1 MNTAVLAKS
10 LYGKPTHEV
19 GTKRGIEYKA
29 FSKITARLAEYVGTE
44 INDFAGMAEA
54 LCENQLLW
62 TVLAADVAGDGN
74 GLPAQLRAQIFYLT
88 EFTNHHTK
96 LVLNGKASPD
106 ILVEINTSIMRGLRD
121 CATGPELVIT

>member
-1 MNTAVLAKS
+1 MNTAVMAKS
-10 LYGKPTHEV
+10 LYGKPTQEV

-29 FSKITARLAEYVGTE
+29 FSKATARLAEFTGTDSD
-44 INDFAGMAEA
+44 DFAGLAEA

-74 GLPAQLRAQIFYLT
+74 GLPEQLRAQIFYLT
-88 EFTNHHTK
+88 QFTNHHTK
-96 LVLNGKASPD
+96 LVLNHKASPD

-121 CATGPELVIT
+121 CATGPELVTS

>member
-29 FSKITARLAEYVGTE
+29 FSKATARLAGYVGTE
-44 INDFAGMAEA
+44 ITDFPGMAEA

-62 TVLAADVAGDGN
+62 SVLAADVAGEGN
-74 GLPAQLRAQIFYLT
+74 GLTPELRARIFYLT

-96 LVLNGKASPD
+96 LVLGKKASPD
-106 ILVEINTSIMRGLRD
+106 ILVEINTAIMRGLRD
-121 CATGPELVIT
+121 CATDPELATS

>member
-29 FSKITARLAEYVGTE
+29 FSKTTSRLSGFVGIETE
-44 INDFAGMAEA
+44 DFAGLAEA

-74 GLPAQLRAQIFYLT
+74 GLATDLRAQIFYLA
-88 EFTNHHTK
+88 EFTNHHTR
-96 LVLNGKASPD
+96 LVLNREASPD
-106 ILVEINTSIMRGLRD
+106 ILVEINTSIMRGLQEIPG
-121 CATGPELVIT
+121 AKAVTQ